1 MCLVGSK
8 DFLRPWTESTEFYYT
23 TQCILHFKL
32 IFFDKFFGKM
42 TVCIVPHSDPQ
53 VSTMHLHV
61 LALHITSITTF
72 TMKFWWENA
81 YCWFAVFF
89 NYRSLE
95 HSTHTYLGN
104 LPTRI
109 KGKNSYDLSIHT
121 YLYYLYLFFC
131 YVQLF
136 CDSTFWV
143 CTFQLSFCW
152 AKSQKRFDHEFWGPH
167 SQKDLCLDKW
177 YITVSSTCQF
187 ASNLLTRFF

>member
-1 MCLVGSK
+1 
-8 DFLRPWTESTEFYYT
+8 
-23 TQCILHFKL
+23 
-32 IFFDKFFGKM
+32 M

-136 CDSTFWV
+136 FV
-143 CTFQLSFCW
+143 MLLFEFVLFNYRFVGPK
-152 AKSQKRFDHEFWGPH
+152 AKNDLIMNFEGPIRKRICAWINGTL
-167 SQKDLCLDKW
+167 LCHPRANLRRIYWHDFFKR
-177 YITVSSTCQF
+177 T
-187 ASNLLTRFF
+187 LLTILWRNQLF

>member
-8 DFLRPWTESTEFYYT
+8 DFLRPWTEYRVLLYHTMYFAFQTHIFWQILWENDGLYSSPFRPPSKYYASTCT
-23 TQCILHFKL
+23 GT
-32 IFFDKFFGKM
+32 
-42 TVCIVPHSDPQ
+42 
-53 VSTMHLHV
+53 
-61 LALHITSITTF
+61 ASITTF

-95 HSTHTYLGN
+95 HTTHTYLGN

-109 KGKNSYDLSIHT
+109 KGKNSYDLSIIT

-136 CDSTFWV
+136 CNATFWV